1 MNIKVNAHKSRKTE
15 IDIDTARSLRLY
27 NRVDELK
34 RKIRHK
40 EKEKQIERK
49 KEQGNPFTFH
59 YLKTNAFAVKFQRN
73 PFEKERNEINAFNF
87 QKYKNAIDNANRN
100 MEKNRLDH
108 VLRKLAMHCVQAK
121 SRLNLKSDDDFAD
134 IKERIAKKR
143 KTHIEKAKSQL
154 SPSNSNINNVAS
166 MRKRYSIIPPKHG
179 KNYYML
185 QSMGNYY
192 STETTRAKTASSQ
205 IRLNKKSKLRVINNP
220 ICTTNINELFN
231 EYDRLK
237 MQLRKEKKQFE
248 KRRLHTDEE
257 INMLMKTRSEMKLTH
272 LKHKYINCKFPIEK
286 QKKIYTKNTFMEKMM
301 TEVEQ
306 SDILYY

>member
-1 MNIKVNAHKSRKTE
+1 MNIKVNAHRKRKTDL
-15 IDIDTARSLRLY
+15 DIDTARSIKLY
-27 NRVDELK
+27 QRVDELK

-40 EKEKQIERK
+40 EKEKLIERK

-59 YLKTNAFAVKFQRN
+59 YLKTNAFSVQFQRN
-73 PFEKERNEINAFNF
+73 PFEKERNQLNAFNF
-87 QKYKNAIDNANRN
+87 QKYKDAIDNANRN
-100 MEKNRLDH
+100 MEQNRLDY

-121 SRLNLKSDDDFAD
+121 SRLNLKTEDDIAD
-134 IKERIAKKR
+134 IKERISKKR
-143 KTHIEKAKSQL
+143 KTHIQKANSQL
-154 SPSNSNINNVAS
+154 SPSNSRGNNVVS

-185 QSMGNYY
+185 QSLENYY
-192 STETTRAKTASSQ
+192 PTETTRAKTASSQ
-205 IRLNKKSKLRVINNP
+205 IRLNKKSKLKVINNP
-220 ICTTNINELFN
+220 IYTTNINELFN

-237 MQLRKEKKQFE
+237 LQLKKEKRQFK

-257 INMLMKTRSEMKLTH
+257 IDTLMKTRSEMKLTH

-286 QKKIYTKNTFMEKMM
+286 HKEIRTKNKFMEKMC

-306 SDILYY
+306 SDIIYY